1 MVGEEMVVD
10 AAGILAW
17 TLRENA
23 DFFKCLYLLMMKIYY
38 QMSIKR
44 MPGSEII
51 VFLIN
56 ETSID

>member
-1 MVGEEMVVD
+1 
-10 AAGILAW
+10 
-17 TLRENA
+17 
-23 DFFKCLYLLMMKIYY
+23 MMKIYY

-56 ETSID
+56 ETSIDWIVGN

>member
-1 MVGEEMVVD
+1 MVVD